1 MVAFQLVVMKV
12 TQLVPMLLC
21 SDGKYFQLVLMAV
34 FQLVLVLLCSNGRN
48 SLCSDAPW
56 FLCQCFRLFGGSFDW
71 MAVFQLVGFLL
82 TTPVF

>member
-1 MVAFQLVVMKV
+1 MGVIQLV
-12 TQLVPMLLC
+12 LVLLC
-21 SDGKYFQLVLMAV
+21 SNDSHSACSLVLYDLKAV